1 MARYDISI
9 LKHSKEPKPKLK
21 TFVNLDGQ
29 KLGIEFDDQLENCRF
44 FIYTKKKKD
53 ASDYSS
59 WVSIYEDEKKIQD
72 VLYAMIVNYYQDH
85 DRLASDGNL
94 PLYTRIELALPI
106 AHLHF
111 HAYAGTLEKVLA
123 KEIIYN

>member
-44 FIYTKKKKD
+44 FIYTKK
-53 ASDYSS
+53 
-59 WVSIYEDEKKIQD
+59 EE
-72 VLYAMIVNYYQDH
+72 
-85 DRLASDGNL
+85 RC
-94 PLYTRIELALPI
+94 
-106 AHLHF
+106 F
-111 HAYAGTLEKVLA
+111 
-123 KEIIYN
+123 

>member
-53 ASDYSS
+53 ASEYSS
-59 WVSIYEDEKKIQD
+59 WISIYEDEKKIQTNIK
-72 VLYAMIVNYYQDH
+72 IV
-85 DRLASDGNL
+85 
-94 PLYTRIELALPI
+94 
-106 AHLHF
+106 HL
-111 HAYAGTLEKVLA
+111 
-123 KEIIYN
+123 